1 MSRDD
6 EKRDPAEDAPGG
18 ELHEDELKDVT
29 GGMYIE
35 PPDGSG
41 SAPQEII

>member
-6 EKRDPAEDAPGG
+6 EKKDPAEGAAGG
-18 ELHEDELKDVT
+18 RLHEDELEGVT

-35 PPDGSG
+35 PPEGSG
-41 SAPQEII
+41 PARQEII

>member
-1 MSRDD
+1 MSRKDQ
-6 EKRDPAEDAPGG
+6 RDPAENVEGD
-18 ELHEDELKDVT
+18 ELHEDDLEGVT